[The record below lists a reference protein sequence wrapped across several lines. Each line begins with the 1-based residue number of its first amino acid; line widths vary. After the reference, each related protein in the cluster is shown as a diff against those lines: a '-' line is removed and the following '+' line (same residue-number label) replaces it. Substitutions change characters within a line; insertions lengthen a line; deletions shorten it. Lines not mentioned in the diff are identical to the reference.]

1 MRALKAC
8 RSYSRRTRG
17 SWESGFQCCR
27 RLLSR
32 APQGSVLSDNSGRP
46 LQHRQFG
53 DHHWIVAVLC
63 CKHRNGTHAP
73 SGEVDQW
80 VYSRPKEKTVPSSGV
95 LTCMWRKLLTSRV
108 HVKVCP
114 LAHIHHRAAVWASSV
129 GHEAACRHSVAHPL
143 SDVGS
148 HSRRGDK
155 VAVINVLGRG
165 TSPRSAHP
173 LRRSRTPCTPPAPQ
187 NVSSRRTCRR
197 SDGPLRRR
205 ARD

>member
-155 VAVINVLGRG
+155 SGSHQRAWPGHDATLCAPTPSLSYTVHAS
-165 TSPRSAHP
+165 SPAKRLKSANMP
-173 LRRSRTPCTPPAPQ
+173 KI
-187 NVSSRRTCRR
+187 
-197 SDGPLRRR
+197 
-205 ARD
+205 